1 MTPPKV
7 ALTYREHLKHFI
19 QLAAARDLV
28 QAIEVV
34 PSGYAFLGVG
44 PLLLHRL
51 QELGLP
57 YAFHFVEGSI
67 GSADLFENNHA
78 ELLREFLVGFE
89 PIHVSDHL
97 TAARAGD
104 LDLEMNLP
112 IVADEEALE
121 IYVENV
127 VFMRE
132 ALRLSCPF
140 VLEHVPAY
148 FTFARDTMT
157 AGECFARV
165 IERTGAGVL
174 LDLHNLYCDELN
186 RGTRAEAFIDR
197 LPPSSITEVHLAGGR
212 WLPGRTTYLD
222 GHDRDLPGRVFEL
235 LDYVLTRATPKL
247 IVLEREN
254 ELQGLDGVMADLERV
269 DGALKKAGLR

>member
-7 ALTYREHLKHFI
+7 ALTYREHLRHLI

-34 PSGYAFLGVG
+34 PSGYAFLGLA
-44 PLLLHRL
+44 PLLAKRL
-51 QELGLP
+51 QDLGLP
-57 YAFHFVEGSI
+57 YAFHFVEGSV
-67 GSADLFENNHA
+67 GSADFFENNHTA
-78 ELLREFLVGFE
+78 MLREFLVGFE
-89 PIHVSDHL
+89 PMHVSDHL

-112 IVADEEALE
+112 IVADEESVE

-132 ALRLSCPF
+132 ELGLSCPF
-140 VLEHVPAY
+140 VLEHVPGY

-165 IERTGAGVL
+165 VERTGAGVL

-186 RGTRAEAFIDR
+186 RGIPAERFIDR
-197 LPPSSITEVHLAGGR
+197 LPPSSIVELHLAGGR
-212 WLPGRTTYLD
+212 WLPGRATYLD
-222 GHDRDLPGRVFEL
+222 GHDRDLPPRVLEL
-235 LDYVLTRATPKL
+235 LDYVLARATPKL
-247 IVLEREN
+247 IVIEREN
-254 ELQGLDGVMADLERV
+254 ELHGLDGVLADLERI
-269 DGALKKAGLR
+269 DGALKKAGMR